1 MPKNIILLLCWMAT
15 FCPADLPYDYDQV
28 TMLEKK
34 ISIIVYPTE
43 ILESVIYRLQL
54 SVGTT
59 FEFNIRVL
67 APYQAKGTSYK
78 DVSLKQILDH
88 QLAGTPLKYK
98 LKKGKLVLYHS
109 PL

>member
-1 MPKNIILLLCWMAT
+1 MPKNIILLLCWMVT
-15 FCPADLPYDYDQV
+15 CWPVDLRYRYDEV

-34 ISIIVYPTE
+34 INIMVYQKE

-59 FEFNIRVL
+59 FEFDVRML
-67 APYQAKGTSYK
+67 APYQAKESNYK

-98 LKKGKLVLYHS
+98 LRKRKLVLYHS
-109 PL
+109 SI

>member
-1 MPKNIILLLCWMAT
+1 MPKNIILLLCWMVT
-15 FCPADLPYDYDQV
+15 CWPADLSYRYDEV

-34 ISIIVYPTE
+34 INISVYPAE

-59 FEFNIRVL
+59 FEFDVRML
-67 APYQAKGTSYK
+67 EPYQAKGSNYK

-98 LKKGKLVLYHS
+98 LKKGNLVLYHS
-109 PL
+109 PI